1 MKYKEGYKEG
11 VAVGDKFIIEI
22 ISIDKNSNYPYET
35 VSGKRFNDDEL
46 SMMTQAN
53 GITEYYY
60 NKGAEDAWKL
70 MKRINEPRT
79 MPENLEMFRALGV
92 SEFCQVFELL
102 TPQEAKTK
110 FDAWKKANKE
120 IKVGDV
126 VNAKN
131 ARNASGIVF
140 AINGEWCSLAW
151 SDGYCGS
158 YLATDLIKTGEN
170 HADEVT
176 ALKGLLK

>member
-1 MKYKEGYKEG
+1 MKYK
-11 VAVGDKFIIEI
+11 VGDKFILEI
-22 ISIDKNSNYPYET
+22 QGLRNEEYHEYPYET
-35 VSGKRFNDDEL
+35 EIDYNSEGEL
-46 SMMTQAN
+46 DKLPMLVN
-53 GITEYYY
+53 GVDTYSY
-60 NKGAEDAWKL
+60 NKGAEDAWEL

-79 MPENLEMFRALGV
+79 MTENLEMFRALGV

-126 VNAKN
+126 VNMKN
-131 ARNASGIVF
+131 NRNYSGIVF
-140 AINGEWCSLAW
+140 AISGEWCSLAW

-170 HADEVT
+170 HADEV
-176 ALKGLLK
+176 ADIIGLLK

>member
-1 MKYKEGYKEG
+1 MKYK
-11 VAVGDKFIIEI
+11 VGDKFIVEI
-22 ISIDKNSNYPYET
+22 LGVDSNLSAPYET
-35 VSGKRFNDDEL
+35 ALSRF
-46 SMMTQAN
+46 
-53 GITEYYY
+53 TECQLRCIPQLVKGVDTYSY
-60 NKGAEDAWKL
+60 NKGAEDAWEL

-126 VNAKN
+126 VNMKN
-131 ARNASGIVF
+131 NRNDSGIVF

-158 YLATDLIKTGEN
+158 YLVTDLIKTGEN
-170 HADEVT
+170 HADEV
-176 ALKGLLK
+176 ADIIGLLK

>member
-1 MKYKEGYKEG
+1 MKYK
-11 VAVGDKFIIEI
+11 VGDKFILEI
-22 ISIDKNSNYPYET
+22 QGLRNEEYHEYPYET
-35 VSGKRFNDDEL
+35 EIDYNSEGEL
-46 SMMTQAN
+46 DKLPMLVN
-53 GITEYYY
+53 GVDTYSY
-60 NKGAEDAWKL
+60 NKGAEDAWEL

-126 VNAKN
+126 VNMKN
-131 ARNASGIVF
+131 NRNYSGIVF
-140 AINGEWCSLAW
+140 AISGEWCSLAW

-170 HADEVT
+170 HADEV
-176 ALKGLLK
+176 ADIIGLLK